1 MSDRHDP
8 WAVTGEPETAAD
20 PVARLVRL
28 AGARPPVPEERSA
41 RVEKRVFEAWQ
52 AGVAA
57 RRRFRWMSWGAGLA
71 AAAGV
76 AVTVGLLWR
85 HASLPPAPPVMVA
98 TVERVSGSATTAGAA
113 GEQMPLLP
121 GAQVFA
127 GTPIATGA
135 DGRVALR
142 LVGSEAAAAG
152 HASPSLRIDVGSR
165 ARFTGSSELRLDA
178 GAVYVDSPHSPEHP
192 DGGSPVHVQ
201 TPWAEVTE
209 RGTQFEVRV
218 GSGGVRV
225 RVREGS
231 VELAGRQTATGS
243 WQAAAGAELLLAA
256 DGRLSRATVPVHGDA
271 WDWVQEIA
279 PSFELEGST
288 LGEFLGW
295 VGRETGWR
303 VAWADPARAA
313 AGAGTTLHGSIDGLP
328 PEQALHAVLPTCGLA
343 DRRDGETVVVF
354 ASSR

>member
-1 MSDRHDP
+1 MSDRHDLS
-8 WAVTGEPETAAD
+8 AVTGEPESAAD
-20 PVARLVRL
+20 PVAQLVRF
-28 AGARPPVPEERSA
+28 AGARPPVPEERAA
-41 RVEKRVFEAWQ
+41 RVEKRVHEAWL

-85 HASLPPAPPVMVA
+85 HASQPPPAPVLVA
-98 TVERVSGSATTAGAA
+98 TVERVSGSVTTAGAA

-142 LVGSEAAAAG
+142 LAAATG
-152 HASPSLRIDVGSR
+152 QASPSLRIDVSSR
-165 ARFTGSSELRLDA
+165 ASFADANDLRLDA

-192 DGGSPVHVQ
+192 DGGAPVHVQ

-231 VELAGRQTATGS
+231 VELAGHESANGS
-243 WQAAAGAELLLAA
+243 WQAAAGAELLLGA

-271 WDWVQEIA
+271 WSWVQEIA

-328 PEQALHAVLPTCGLA
+328 PEQALAAVLPTCGLA